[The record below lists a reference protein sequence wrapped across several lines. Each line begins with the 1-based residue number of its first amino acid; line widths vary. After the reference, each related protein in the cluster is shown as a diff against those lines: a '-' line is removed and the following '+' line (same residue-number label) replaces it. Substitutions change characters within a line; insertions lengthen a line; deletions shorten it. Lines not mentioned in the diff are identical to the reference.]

1 MKIRIQVIVES
12 DQGETECIEDVAQFE
27 RGELRPEALG
37 MTLAEAKALLQS
49 VQQTMVTEQTA
60 AYLDAQ
66 RPCPT
71 CQAPRRCKGHHQL
84 VYRTVFGKLTLPSPR
99 WYACGCQTTEPR
111 SFSPLAERLQE
122 HTAPELLYLEAKFAA
137 LMSYGVTVDVLGE
150 LLPIGAQLNATTVQ
164 RHLLRV
170 AERMEH
176 EMGEE
181 QAMFIEGCP
190 AEWED
195 LPAPDAPLTVG
206 LDGGYVHAR
215 DEQSHKAGWF
225 EVIVGKSLPDEGTS
239 KCFGFVHTYD
249 TKPKRRLFEVLKSQ
263 GMQANQQVT
272 FLSDGGDTVRELP
285 MYLHPEAEH
294 LLDWFHVAMRITVMG
309 QMAKGLAPR
318 EVTEAGSDV
327 ERQLERVKWYL
338 WHGNVFRALQGLE
351 DLSTDLDDI
360 EPVTEGVKKLQKAVH
375 EFQGYIAVNKP
386 FIPNYGDRYRHGET
400 ISTAFA
406 ESTVN
411 QVVSRRM
418 VKQQQM
424 RWTQRGAHLLFQVRT
439 QALNDDLRTTFARWY
454 PRMQTGLHQEQ
465 KAA

>member
-1 MKIRIQVIVES
+1 MI
-12 DQGETECIEDVAQFE
+12 
-27 RGELRPEALG
+27 
-37 MTLAEAKALLQS
+37 
-49 VQQTMVTEQTA
+49 
-60 AYLDAQ
+60 
-66 RPCPT
+66 
-71 CQAPRRCKGHHQL
+71 
-84 VYRTVFGKLTLPSPR
+84 YRTVFGKLTLPSPR
-99 WYACGCQTTEPR
+99 WYTCRCQTTEPR
-111 SFSPLAERLQE
+111 SFSPLAELLQE

-150 LLPIGAQLNATTVQ
+150 ILPIGAQLNATTVQ

-170 AERMEH
+170 AERVEQ
-176 EMGEE
+176 ELGEE
-181 QAMFIEGCP
+181 QVMFVEGCL

-195 LPAPDAPLTVG
+195 LPAPDVPLTVG

-215 DEQSHKAGWF
+215 DEHSRKAGWF
-225 EVIVGKSLPDEGTS
+225 EVIAGKSIPAKGAA

-249 TKPKRRLFEVLKSQ
+249 TKPKRRLFEVLRSQ
-263 GMQANQQVT
+263 GMQENQQVT
-272 FLSDGGDTVRELP
+272 FLSDGGDMVRDLQ

-294 LLDWFHVAMRITVMG
+294 LLDWFHVAMRVTVMG
-309 QMAKGLAPR
+309 QMAKGLTAQ
-318 EVTEAGSDV
+318 ESTDASGDV
-327 ERQLERVKWYL
+327 EKQLESVKWYL

-351 DLSTDLDDI
+351 DLAMDLDDI
-360 EPVTEGVKKLQKAVH
+360 EPVTEGLKKLWKAVH

-424 RWTQRGAHLLFQVRT
+424 RWTQRGAHLLLQVRT
-439 QALNDDLRTTFARWY
+439 QTLNDDLRATFGRWY
-454 PRMQTGLHQEQ
+454 PGMQRDIHQE
-465 KAA
+465 

>member
-1 MKIRIQVIVES
+1 MKVRIQVIVES
-12 DQGETECIEDVAQFE
+12 DTGETQCVEDVAQFE
-27 RGELRPEALG
+27 RGALQPETLG
-37 MTLAEAKALLQS
+37 LTLAEAKALLQG
-49 VQQTMVTEQTA
+49 VQQAMVTEQTT

-66 RPCPT
+66 RRCPA
-71 CQAPRRCKGHHQL
+71 CQVPRRCKGYHQL

-99 WYACGCQTTEPR
+99 WYVCRCQTTEPR
-111 SFSPLAERLQE
+111 SFSPLAELLQD

-150 LLPIGAQLNATTVQ
+150 ILLIGAQLNATTVQ

-181 QAMFIEGCP
+181 QAMFVEGCP

-215 DEQSHKAGWF
+215 DEQSRKAGWF
-225 EVIVGKSLPDEGTS
+225 EVIVGKSLPDEGAS

-249 TKPKRRLFEVLKSQ
+249 TRPKRRLFEVLKSQ

-351 DLSTDLDDI
+351 DLSMDLDDI
-360 EPVTEGVKKLQKAVH
+360 EPVTEGLKKLRKAVH
-375 EFQGYIAVNKP
+375 EFRGYIAVNKP

-400 ISTAFA
+400 ISTAFV

-424 RWTQRGAHLLFQVRT
+424 RWTQRGAHLLLQVRT
-439 QALNDDLRTTFARWY
+439 QVLNEDLREIFGRWY
-454 PRMQTGLHQEQ
+454 PGMQTGIHQEQ
-465 KAA
+465 EAA

>member
-1 MKIRIQVIVES
+1 MKVRVQVIVES
-12 DQGETECIEDVAQFE
+12 DQGETHCVEDVAQFE
-27 RGELRPEALG
+27 RGMLQPEALG
-37 MTLAEAKALLQS
+37 LTLAEAKALLQG
-49 VQQTMVTEQTA
+49 VQQAMVTEQTT

-66 RPCPT
+66 RRCPA
-71 CQAPRRCKGHHQL
+71 CQVPRRCKGHHQL
-84 VYRTVFGKLTLPSPR
+84 VYRTIFGKLTLPSPR
-99 WYACGCQTTEPR
+99 WYVCRCQTTEPR
-111 SFSPLAERLQE
+111 SFSPLAELLQE
-122 HTAPELLYLEAKFAA
+122 HTAPELRYLEAKFAA

-150 LLPIGAQLNATTVQ
+150 ILPIGAQLNSTTVQ

-215 DEQSHKAGWF
+215 DEQSRKAGWF
-225 EVIVGKSLPDEGTS
+225 EVIVGKSLPDEGAS

-249 TKPKRRLFEVLKSQ
+249 TRPKRRLFEVLKSQ

-294 LLDWFHVAMRITVMG
+294 LLDWFHISMRVTVMG
-309 QMAKGLAPR
+309 QIAKGTTTDELDIVKP
-318 EVTEAGSDV
+318 
-327 ERQLERVKWYL
+327 LERVKWYL
-338 WHGNVFRALQGLE
+338 WHGNVFRALQVLDDLLMDLE
-351 DLSTDLDDI
+351 DI
-360 EPVTEGVKKLQKAVH
+360 ELTTERVKKLRKAVD
-375 EFQGYIAVNKP
+375 EFRGYIAVNRP

-400 ISTAFA
+400 ISTAFV

-424 RWTQRGAHLLFQVRT
+424 RWTQRGAHLLLQVRA
-439 QALNDDLRTTFARWY
+439 QALNDDLRATFGRWY
-454 PRMQTGLHQEQ
+454 PGMQRGGHQEQ
-465 KAA
+465 QAA

>member
-1 MKIRIQVIVES
+1 MKVRIQVIVES
-12 DQGETECIEDVAQFE
+12 DQGETQCVEEVAQFE
-27 RGELRPEALG
+27 RGALQPEALG
-37 MTLAEAKALLQS
+37 LTLAEAKALLQG
-49 VQQTMVTEQTA
+49 VQRTMVAEQTT

-66 RPCPT
+66 HPCPACGT
-71 CQAPRRCKGHHQL
+71 PRRCKGHHQL

-99 WYACGCQTTEPR
+99 WYACRCQTTERR
-111 SFSPLAERLQE
+111 SFSPLADLLPER
-122 HTAPELLYLEAKFAA
+122 TAPELLYLEAKFAA

-150 LLPIGAQLNATTVQ
+150 ILPIGAQLNATTVQ

-181 QAMFIEGCP
+181 QAMFVEGCP

-206 LDGGYVHAR
+206 LDGGYAHAR
-215 DEQSHKAGWF
+215 DEHSRKAGWF
-225 EVIVGKSLPDEGTS
+225 EVIVGKSLPDEGAS
-239 KCFGFVHTYD
+239 KGFGFVHTYD
-249 TKPKRRLFEVLKSQ
+249 TRPKRRLFEVLKSQ

-272 FLSDGGDTVRELP
+272 FLSDGGDTVRDLP

-294 LLDWFHVAMRITVMG
+294 LLDWFHISMRVTVMG
-309 QMAKGLAPR
+309 QMAKGLTAQESPD
-318 EVTEAGSDV
+318 AGWDV
-327 ERQLERVKWYL
+327 EKQLERVKWYL

-351 DLSTDLDDI
+351 DLAMDLDDI
-360 EPVTEGVKKLQKAVH
+360 EPVTEGLKKLRKAVH

-424 RWTQRGAHLLFQVRT
+424 RWTQRGAHLLLQVRT
-439 QALNDDLRTTFARWY
+439 QALNDDLRATFGRWY
-454 PRMQTGLHQEQ
+454 PGMQTGLHQDQE
-465 KAA
+465 AA

>member
-1 MKIRIQVIVES
+1 MNVRIQVIVES
-12 DQGETECIEDVAQFE
+12 DQGETQCVEDVAEFE
-27 RGELRPEALG
+27 RGALQPDARG
-37 MTLAEAKALLQS
+37 LTLAEAKALLQG
-49 VQQTMVTEQTA
+49 VQRTIVAEQTT
-60 AYLDAQ
+60 AYLEAH
-66 RPCPT
+66 RPCPA

-84 VYRTVFGKLTLPSPR
+84 VYRTVFGKLTLSSPR
-99 WYACGCQTTEPR
+99 WDMCRCQTTEPR
-111 SFSPLAERLQE
+111 SFSPLADLLPER
-122 HTAPELLYLEAKFAA
+122 TAPELLYLEAKFAA
-137 LMSYGVTVDVLGE
+137 LMSYSVTVDVLGE

-176 EMGEE
+176 ELGEE
-181 QAMFIEGCP
+181 QVMFVEGCP
-190 AEWED
+190 AEWER
-195 LPAPDAPLTVG
+195 LPPPDAPLTVG

-215 DEQSHKAGWF
+215 DERSRKAGWF
-225 EVIVGKSLPDEGTS
+225 EVIVGKSQPDEGAS

-249 TKPKRRLFEVLKSQ
+249 TKPKRRLFEVLRSQ

-272 FLSDGGDTVRELP
+272 FLSDGGDTVRELQ

-294 LLDWFHVAMRITVMG
+294 LLDWFHISMRVTVMG

-338 WHGNVFRALQGLE
+338 WHGNVFRARQGLE
-351 DLSTDLDDI
+351 DLAMDLDDL
-360 EPVTEGVKKLQKAVH
+360 EPVTEGLKKLRKAVH
-375 EFQGYIAVNKP
+375 EFLGYSAVNKP
-386 FIPNYGDRYRHGET
+386 FIPHYGDRYRHGET

-424 RWTQRGAHLLFQVRT
+424 RWTPRGAHLLLQVRT
-439 QALNDDLRTTFARWY
+439 QTLNDDLRATFGRWY
-454 PRMQTGLHQEQ
+454 PGMQRDVHQEQ
-465 KAA
+465 EAA

>member
-1 MKIRIQVIVES
+1 MKVRIQVIVES
-12 DQGETECIEDVAQFE
+12 ESGETHCVEDVAEFE
-27 RGELRPEALG
+27 RGALQPEALG
-37 MTLAEAKALLQS
+37 LTLAEAKALLQG
-49 VQQTMVTEQTA
+49 VQKAMVAEQTT

-66 RPCPT
+66 RRCPA
-71 CQAPRRCKGHHQL
+71 CQVPRRCKGHHQL

-99 WYACGCQTTEPR
+99 WYLCQCQTTEPQ
-111 SFSPLAERLQE
+111 SVSPLAERLQE
-122 HTAPELLYLEAKFAA
+122 RTAPELRYLEAKFAA
-137 LMSYGVTVDVLGE
+137 LMSYGMTVDVLGE
-150 LLPIGAQLNATTVQ
+150 ILPIGAQLNATTVQ

-170 AERMEH
+170 AERMEQ
-176 EMGEE
+176 EVGEE

-215 DEQSHKAGWF
+215 DEQSRKAGWF
-225 EVIVGKSLPDEGTS
+225 EVIVGKSLPDEGAS

-249 TKPKRRLFEVLKSQ
+249 PRPKRRLFEVLKSQ

-272 FLSDGGDTVRELP
+272 FLSDGGDTVRELQL
-285 MYLHPEAEH
+285 YWHPEAEH
-294 LLDWFHVAMRITVMG
+294 LLDWFHLAMRGTVMG

-318 EVTEAGSDV
+318 EVTEAGSNV
-327 ERQLERVKWYL
+327 ETQLERVKWYL

-351 DLSTDLDDI
+351 ELAMDLDDI
-360 EPVTEGVKKLQKAVH
+360 EPVTEGLKKLRKAVH
-375 EFQGYIAVNKP
+375 EFLGYITANKA

-424 RWTQRGAHLLFQVRT
+424 RWTQRGAHLILQVRT
-439 QALNDDLRTTFARWY
+439 HVFNEDLREIFERWY
-454 PRMQTGLHQEQ
+454 PGMQIGRSQHQQ
-465 KAA
+465 AA

>member
-1 MKIRIQVIVES
+1 LI
-12 DQGETECIEDVAQFE
+12 
-27 RGELRPEALG
+27 
-37 MTLAEAKALLQS
+37 
-49 VQQTMVTEQTA
+49 
-60 AYLDAQ
+60 
-66 RPCPT
+66 
-71 CQAPRRCKGHHQL
+71 
-84 VYRTVFGKLTLPSPR
+84 YRTVFGKLTLPSPR
-99 WYACGCQTTEPR
+99 WYTCRCQTTEPR
-111 SFSPLAERLQE
+111 SFSPLAELLQE

-150 LLPIGAQLNATTVQ
+150 ILPIGAQLNATTVQ

-170 AERMEH
+170 AERVEQ
-176 EMGEE
+176 ELGEE
-181 QAMFIEGCP
+181 QVMFVEGCL

-195 LPAPDAPLTVG
+195 LPAPDVPLTVG

-215 DEQSHKAGWF
+215 DEHSRKAGWF
-225 EVIVGKSLPDEGTS
+225 EVIAGKSIPAKGAA

-249 TKPKRRLFEVLKSQ
+249 TKPKRRLFEVLRSQ
-263 GMQANQQVT
+263 GMQENQQVT
-272 FLSDGGDTVRELP
+272 FLSDGGDMVRDLQ

-294 LLDWFHVAMRITVMG
+294 LLDWFHVAMRVTVMG
-309 QMAKGLAPR
+309 QMAKGLTAQ
-318 EVTEAGSDV
+318 ESTDASGDV
-327 ERQLERVKWYL
+327 EKQLESVKWYL

-351 DLSTDLDDI
+351 DLAMDLDDI
-360 EPVTEGVKKLQKAVH
+360 EPVTEGLKKLWKAVH

-424 RWTQRGAHLLFQVRT
+424 RWTQRGAHLLLQVRT
-439 QALNDDLRTTFARWY
+439 QTLNDDLRATFGRWY
-454 PRMQTGLHQEQ
+454 PGMQRDIHQE
-465 KAA
+465 